1 MPSVLFVVTAAEE
14 WTLADGTKRPTGY
27 WAEELIA
34 PHRVFQGAGWDIH
47 FATPVSYTHLTLP
60 TKRIV

>member
-34 PHRVFQGAGWDIH
+34 PHRAFQGA
-47 FATPVSYTHLTLP
+47 AVSYTHLTLP
-60 TKRIV
+60 TSDLV